1 LQSCY
6 SDTVNVN
13 VSTGRVDVVLHDG
26 GRKAP
31 LLLTELVVAP
41 DNSNFC
47 FSTPIDGIASR
58 IIAIFDRAITK
69 SQASSTTCCRVVL
82 QADAAATVRVS
93 VHGHVLI
100 MVMCA

>member
-1 LQSCY
+1 VSLLLQSCC

-13 VSTGRVDVVLHDG
+13 VATGQVDVVLHDG

-31 LLLTELVVAP
+31 LLLTELVVSP

-58 IIAIFDRAITK
+58 IVAIFDRAITK
-69 SQASSTTCCRVVL
+69 SQASSIRL
-82 QADAAATVRVS
+82 AAA
-93 VHGHVLI
+93 
-100 MVMCA
+100 